1 MTCSPVLMAS
11 PRIRPAPRNVESSS
25 RSLSNCRPQI
35 SRWVVAS
42 KDAPW
47 RPTRTD
53 DILFLVHLQQ
63 QQQKICLNKKTA
75 VRTCAFRRKSIE
87 VRGDAQVNKGCAVLS
102 SFLETPLITPLF
114 FPRMWKWFPFTICSA
129 GNVYPTR
136 LRLFW
141 IVSLQYFE
149 FQVRFKVRLG

>member
-1 MTCSPVLMAS
+1 MAS

-102 SFLETPLITPLF
+102 SFSETPLITPLF
-114 FPRMWKWFPFTICSA
+114 FSKDVKMISIYYLLCRKCLSNEIE
-129 GNVYPTR
+129 
-136 LRLFW
+136 
-141 IVSLQYFE
+141 IVLNCFLAIFRVSS
-149 FQVRFKVRLG
+149 